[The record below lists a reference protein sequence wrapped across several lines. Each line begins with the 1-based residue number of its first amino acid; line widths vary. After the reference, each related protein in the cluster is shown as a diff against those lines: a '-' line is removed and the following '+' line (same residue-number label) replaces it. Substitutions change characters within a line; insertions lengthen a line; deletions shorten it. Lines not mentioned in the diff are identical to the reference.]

1 MAIVNYYIE
10 SSSSADDLRAK
21 IDIAA
26 DSGKQTLGDPIFAA
40 GAFRIAVV
48 TGVVDPGS
56 GIISMSLVAARD
68 PARVS
73 EQATAA
79 LSGGLQP
86 LGALFTNSDGLLCQ
100 FFSDGTPPMSGGS
113 GGGGSG
119 TGYSYFPSGW

>member
-1 MAIVNYYIE
+1 MAVINYYVE
-10 SSSSADDLRAK
+10 SSSSADDLRAR

-26 DSGKQTLGDPIFAA
+26 DAGKQTFGDPIFAA
-40 GAFRIAVV
+40 GAFHVAIV

-68 PARVS
+68 PVRVS
-73 EQATAA
+73 EQSMQA
-79 LSGGLQP
+79 LNVGLQP

-113 GGGGSG
+113 GGGGG
-119 TGYSYFPSGW
+119 GGGYSYFPSGW